1 MRLIHMVIL
10 IHMVAGAEGEEE
22 PGHCVPEEI
31 PASLPC
37 LTAGRTGEEPS
48 PATVSVPVLSTHY
61 TVPLEEDTEL
71 LVELGTRESSRDRTW
86 VGCEVR
92 QGRL

>member
-1 MRLIHMVIL
+1 M
-10 IHMVAGAEGEEE
+10 AGTEGEEE
-22 PGHCVPEEI
+22 PGHYVPEEI
-31 PASLPC
+31 PASLLC

-48 PATVSVPVLSTHY
+48 PATVSVSVLPTHY

-71 LVELGTRESSRDRTW
+71 MVELGTREFSRDRPLF
-86 VGCEVR
+86 GCEVR

>member
-1 MRLIHMVIL
+1 M
-10 IHMVAGAEGEEE
+10 AEAEREEE
-22 PGHCVPEEI
+22 PGHCVPEKI

-48 PATVSVPVLSTHY
+48 PGTVSVSVLPTHY

-71 LVELGTRESSRDRTW
+71 LVELRTRESSRDRPL